1 MHSLYFQI
9 YFFISCVSISSYLYE
24 ERAYLTGK
32 IEKPV
37 SKSFLGASPSEFI
50 TFWIIEKCINVN
62 NLANMLFNMMFLGC
76 SILGTISSVLAVFGL
91 KKDQRE
97 FLVPW
102 ILIMSLDIF
111 VAVIHFI
118 YVVIFGNLKFAPL
131 TGMLFT
137 VDFFMLCL
145 NVSTNNKIK

>member
-1 MHSLYFQI
+1 
-9 YFFISCVSISSYLYE
+9 
-24 ERAYLTGK
+24 
-32 IEKPV
+32 
-37 SKSFLGASPSEFI
+37 
-50 TFWIIEKCINVN
+50 
-62 NLANMLFNMMFLGC
+62 MLFNMMFLGC

-145 NVSTNNKIK
+145 NVSTNDKIK